1 MFLSGRFRKT
11 SFSKEAEWNGVPRCH
26 GKMVAVEIARRVGP
40 LGVTLVCFYGH
51 VKAGRFREATKD
63 ALKFSFARG
72 TGVHSSCLNGCS
84 ISQVLDFKRVLLLG
98 CKTDKM
104 INFLATYTKLHTS
117 QQILLAF
124 LLCDNTEGVTEVQ
137 EHPQSPKRPSTDMS

>member
-1 MFLSGRFRKT
+1 MFLWPY
-11 SFSKEAEWNGVPRCH
+11 EDWQ
-26 GKMVAVEIARRVGP
+26 
-40 LGVTLVCFYGH
+40 
-51 VKAGRFREATKD
+51 FREATKD
-63 ALKFSFARG
+63 APKSSCARG
-72 TGVHSSCLNGCS
+72 TSVHSACLNGCS
-84 ISQVLDFKRVLLLG
+84 ISQVLNFKRVLLLG

-104 INFLATYTKLHTS
+104 INFLATYTELHTS